1 MRLGI
6 KTKLTLGMVFLFCII
21 LLTGTI
27 GGYYILRVSGES
39 GEILVNNKESIGHAS
54 SMLRTLD
61 EKGQDPGALATAFEK
76 LLKAQ
81 EKNVTEPGEQELT
94 AATRQAFENY
104 LAGYSPE
111 TQAVAIRSNLYK
123 IIDLNLDAI
132 TRKSDEAQLAAKNAI
147 SFLALIGTFCLLI
160 ALTFTVNF
168 PGYIANPVKQLTA
181 SIKEIANRNYSQ
193 RLHFTSNDEFGELA
207 DAFNRMAQK
216 LDEYEHMNLA
226 EIVFEKKRI
235 DTIIHNMRDGII
247 GLNEKKMVL
256 FANPVAC
263 ELLGMTEKEL
273 TGKSAADIAAI
284 SDLMRS
290 RLPADSAGKPVKL
303 VSHGK
308 ESYFSKEVLEVLTP
322 ATPGQ
327 DATFIGHVI
336 LMKDVTEFRE
346 LDAAKTNFIAT
357 ISHELKTPIAS
368 IRMSARLLENDRTGK
383 MNEEQKK
390 MVEHIKEETQRLLKI
405 TGELLNLAQVE
416 TGKIQLSFRPVKPSE
431 IIDYA
436 TGALRLQAGQK
447 EVALAIDCSA
457 DLPPV
462 HADLEKSAWVMVN
475 LLSNAIR
482 FSPVREKVT
491 LQARREKDHVS
502 FSVTDRGTGIDQK
515 YQEKIF
521 EKFFQV
527 PGGRKSGTGL
537 GLAISKEFIE
547 SQGGTI
553 RVESDAV
560 KGTTFTFTLPAL

>member
-1 MRLGI
+1 MRLRI

-39 GEILVNNKESIGHAS
+39 GEILANNKESIGHAS
-54 SMLRTLD
+54 SMLRALD
-61 EKGQDPGALATAFEK
+61 EKGQDPEALATIFEK
-76 LLKAQ
+76 LLEAQ
-81 EKNVTEPGEQELT
+81 ERNVTEPGEQELT

-111 TQAVAIRSNLYK
+111 NQAVAIRSNLYK

-147 SFLALIGTFCLLI
+147 SFLTLIGTFCLLI

-207 DAFNRMAQK
+207 DAFNKMAQK

-273 TGKSAADIAAI
+273 TGKFAADIAAI
-284 SDLMRS
+284 SDLVRS

-368 IRMSARLLENDRTGK
+368 IRMSARLLEDDRTGK

-436 TGALRLQAGQK
+436 TAALRLQAGQK
-447 EVALAIDCSA
+447 EVALAIDCPA

-482 FSPVREKVT
+482 YSPVREKVT

-515 YQEKIF
+515 YQEKVF

-560 KGTTFTFTLPAL
+560 KGTTFTFTLPAS